1 MRGRLSVTGA
11 HDRHGRWMGAHAVAR
26 DAAGGAGGIEKGR
39 GWHARQLK
47 ARPGKVAS
55 SSLAESG
62 HRDCRKGRFPALP
75 LPSSEVTP
83 MSIFDHS
90 DHRLLVEDLARTVDE
105 IVPVIDKGLKLVP
118 PEFAA
123 AAKSW
128 PPARKLLS
136 LALLATAERGAGID
150 DDISDLEATLFQEL
164 SRRLVSSRRSARCY
178 DWLSR
183 TGSYSGR

>member
-1 MRGRLSVTGA
+1 RESRQRDRRKVRFLAVHLRGSEGA
-11 HDRHGRWMGAHAVAR
+11 
-26 DAAGGAGGIEKGR
+26 
-39 GWHARQLK
+39 
-47 ARPGKVAS
+47 
-55 SSLAESG
+55 
-62 HRDCRKGRFPALP
+62 
-75 LPSSEVTP
+75 PS
-83 MSIFDHS
+83 SIFDQFE
-90 DHRLLVEDLARTVDE
+90 HRLLVEDLARTVDE

-164 SRRLVSSRRSARCY
+164 SRRLVSSRCSARCY